1 MRLRWAVP
9 TAVGLLVAG
18 AATAVATVAVHQR
31 WPLLQLAGLATAL
44 VVVALPAGWATR
56 LSFGLGWTVLVAW
69 VVTPRAEGDY
79 VVSSDPQGYALLGL
93 ALLVLVFSVATLPRR
108 GHGSPATSAPAPRM
122 TR

>member
-1 MRLRWAVP
+1 MGWAWTVP

-31 WPLLQLAGLATAL
+31 WLFLLLAALATAL
-44 VVVALPAGWATR
+44 VVLALPPGWATR
-56 LSFGLGWTVLVAW
+56 LAFGLGWTLLVAW

-79 VVSSDPQGYALLGL
+79 VVSSDPQGYTLLGL
-93 ALLVLVFSVATLPRR
+93 ALLVLVFSVGTLPRR
-108 GHGSPATSAPAPRM
+108 GTGSAASASGAPRM